1 MTLAGWQEW
10 ALQTKDMQ
18 WIYSERGVWCP
29 LTFDVDVDVDV
40 NVDVVVVDVDVV
52 VVDVDVDVVV
62 VVVSVCALSIL
73 WSCSLWL
80 LRSKTSSIHLSSSA
94 RPAIRNIRN
103 LAAHAQILDIQVC
116 FILSSRRTLRHSLL
130 EWWGLR
136 GKLGS
141 FPKQVRT
148 RHDFATSKMLWTLEP
163 SPNAAFSRLV
173 RLFFWPLGLPSGY
186 ST

>member
-1 MTLAGWQEW
+1 
-10 ALQTKDMQ
+10 
-18 WIYSERGVWCP
+18 

-40 NVDVVVVDVDVV
+40 NVDVVVVVDVDVVV

-130 EWWGLR
+130 EW
-136 GKLGS
+136 
-141 FPKQVRT
+141 
-148 RHDFATSKMLWTLEP
+148 
-163 SPNAAFSRLV
+163 
-173 RLFFWPLGLPSGY
+173 
-186 ST
+186 

>member
-10 ALQTKDMQ
+10 TLQTKDMQ

-29 LTFDVDVDVDV
+29 LTFDVDVDV
-40 NVDVVVVDVDVV
+40 NVDDVVVVVAG
-52 VVDVDVDVVV
+52 VVV

-80 LRSKTSSIHLSSSA
+80 LRSKTSSLHLSSSA

-136 GKLGS
+136 GQPGS

-163 SPNAAFSRLV
+163 SPNAAFSRLF